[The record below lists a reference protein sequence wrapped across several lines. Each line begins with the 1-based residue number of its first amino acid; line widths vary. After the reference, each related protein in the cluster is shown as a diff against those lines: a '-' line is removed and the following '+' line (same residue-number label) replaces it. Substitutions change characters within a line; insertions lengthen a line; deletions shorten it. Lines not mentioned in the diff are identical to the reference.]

1 MSRTRVGRKMQ
12 ALAVAVV
19 VSTLAVGSSWA
30 LGGLV
35 ASPVGASGS
44 TLYMSVSNAGTGPV
58 TTTLNVMV
66 TSGSTTVVGSK
77 TVSVAPLSTTVV
89 AVPMSGPVSL
99 TAKSSLSTSLQ
110 AGIIQDAAEPF

>member
-1 MSRTRVGRKMQ
+1 MSGIRVGRKMQ
-12 ALAVAVV
+12 ALAVAAV

-35 ASPVGASGS
+35 ASPMGASGS
-44 TLYMSVSNAGTGPV
+44 TLYVSVTNASTEPV
-58 TTTLNVMV
+58 TTSLNVMV

-77 TVSVAPLSTTVV
+77 AVSVAPLSTTVV

-99 TAKSSLSTSLQ
+99 TATISLSTSLMV
-110 AGIIQDAAEPF
+110 GITDTDCPF

>member
-44 TLYMSVSNAGTGPV
+44 TVYMSVTNASTEPV
-58 TTTLNVMV
+58 TTSLNLML
-66 TSGSTTVVGSK
+66 TSGSTTLVGSK
-77 TVSVAPLSTTVV
+77 TVSVAALSTTVV
-89 AVPMSGPVSL
+89 AVPMSGPISL
-99 TAKSSLSTSLQ
+99 TAKTSLSTSLNV
-110 AGIIQDAAEPF
+110 GITDTDCPF